1 MVNIKEK
8 FIPKNTNAR
17 PGYAMVPQFITIH
30 NTSNSKVGAN
40 AASHASYLNNSG
52 KDTYVSYH
60 FVVDDKEAYQLLPC
74 NESGWHAGD
83 GANGTGNR
91 KSIGIEICENAD
103 GNLLKATDNAVE
115 LTAYLMKQYNIPLSK
130 VVQHNN
136 WSGKNCPMRIRAGE
150 PYNWTTFLNK
160 VQTAYNGMTT
170 SVKHLSES
178 ACKLHIGP
186 ASSGDIRTIVN
197 LADELGIKTE
207 TANGYVITGAASKG
221 DQITIL
227 TECKK
232 LGLGCKIYEEPK
244 VEVVTPTPTPT
255 PAPVVTTGT
264 QATSLMSLSN
274 EQIIAKVGPLFTADQ
289 KKTGVLASVSMAQF
303 LVESAY
309 GKSELAQ
316 NANNCFGMKQNLSG
330 NTWAGSKWD
339 GKSIYEKITKE
350 FTEGEYIELKRPFRK
365 YACVEDS
372 IEDHSVYLLGA
383 KNGANLRYAGLKGET
398 DYKVAAQIIKNGGY
412 ATSLTYVETLCN
424 TIEKLGLTKF
434 DVANTSTGATTKAAV
449 YRVRKSWDNP
459 SSQLGAF
466 SSLENA
472 KAACKSGYYV
482 FDENGKVIYPTTET
496 KAEFGVG
503 SEINLVA
510 GATYINGKSIPNW
523 ILKSKLYVREV
534 RDNGDI
540 VFSTVKTGAITG
552 VVNPKYVVGYT
563 GADAF
568 IPYTVTITADVLN
581 VRKGPG
587 VLYGKVTEVK
597 KGQVYHIVQVKNN
610 WGLLKSNAGWISL
623 AYTKKN

>member
-1 MVNIKEK
+1 M
-8 FIPKNTNAR
+8 
-17 PGYAMVPQFITIH
+17 
-30 NTSNSKVGAN
+30 
-40 AASHASYLNNSG
+40 
-52 KDTYVSYH
+52 
-60 FVVDDKEAYQLLPC
+60 
-74 NESGWHAGD
+74 D
-83 GANGTGNR
+83 GANGPGNR

-115 LTAYLMKQYNIPLSK
+115 LTAYLMKLYNIPLER
-130 VVQHNN
+130 VVQHNH
-136 WSGKNCPMRIRAGE
+136 WSGKNCPNRIRKGE
-150 PYNWTTFLNK
+150 PYNWNTFLAK
-160 VQTAYNGMTT
+160 VKAAYNGATE
-170 SVKHLSES
+170 SVKPLSES
-178 ACKLHIGP
+178 ACRLHIGP
-186 ASSGDIRTIVN
+186 ASSGDIRTIVH
-197 LADELGIKTE
+197 LVDDLGIKTE
-207 TANGYVITGAASKG
+207 TANGYIITGAASKG
-221 DQITIL
+221 DQVTIL
-227 TECKK
+227 TKCKE

-244 VEVVTPTPTPT
+244 PQPKPQPQPV
-255 PAPVVTTGT
+255 APTTGT
-264 QATSLMSLSN
+264 QATSLASLTN

-365 YACVEDS
+365 YACIEDS
-372 IEDHSVYLLGA
+372 IEDHSAYLLGA

-398 DYKVAAQIIKNGGY
+398 NYKVAAQLIKNGGY
-412 ATSLTYVETLCN
+412 ATSPTYVTTLCD

-434 DVANTSTGATTKAAV
+434 DVVVSANPTTSTSTI

-472 KAACKSGYYV
+472 KAACKAGYYV
-482 FDENGKVIYPTTET
+482 FDEKGKAVYPVAET
-496 KAEFGVG
+496 KAEFTVG
-503 SEINLVA
+503 NEVKLVS
-510 GATYINGKSIPNW
+510 GAKYINGKSIPSW
-523 ILKSKLYVREV
+523 ILKSKLYVREI

-540 VFSTVKTGAITG
+540 VFSTLKTGAVTG
-552 VVNPKYVVGYT
+552 VAAAKYFVKYA

-568 IPYTVTITADVLN
+568 KSYKVTVNCDALN

-587 VLYGKVTEVK
+587 VLYGKVSIVHYGDVLTIAQEK
-597 KGQVYHIVQVKNN
+597 NGWGQISGTNN
-610 WGLLKSNAGWISL
+610 WVSLK
-623 AYTKKN
+623 YTKKK

>member
-17 PGYAMVPQFITIH
+17 PGYAMKPEYITVH
-30 NTSNSKVGAN
+30 NTANTSKGAN
-40 AASHASYLNNSG
+40 AESHANYLQNSG
-52 KDTYVSYH
+52 KNNYTSYH

-74 NESGWHAGD
+74 NEVGWHAGD
-83 GANGTGNR
+83 SSTGTGNR
-91 KSIGIEICENAD
+91 KSIGIEICENSD
-103 GNLLKATDNAVE
+103 GNLLKATDNATE
-115 LTAYLMKQYNIPLSK
+115 LVAHLMKTYNIPLSK

-136 WSGKNCPMRIRAGE
+136 WSGKNCPNRIRAGQ

-160 VQTAYNGMTT
+160 VQAAYNSMTA
-170 SVKHLSES
+170 SV
-178 ACKLHIGP
+178 AP
-186 ASSGDIRTIVN
+186 
-197 LADELGIKTE
+197 
-207 TANGYVITGAASKG
+207 
-221 DQITIL
+221 Q
-227 TECKK
+227 
-232 LGLGCKIYEEPK
+232 
-244 VEVVTPTPTPT
+244 
-255 PAPVVTTGT
+255 PAPAKGT
-264 QATSLMSLSN
+264 QATSLASLSN

-330 NTWAGSKWD
+330 NSWAGSTWD
-339 GKSIYEKITKE
+339 GKSIYEKVTKE
-350 FTEGEYIELKRPFRK
+350 VNEGEYIELKRPFRK

-372 IEDHSVYLLGA
+372 IEDHSAYLLGA

-412 ATSLTYVETLCN
+412 ATSLTYVQTLCD

-434 DVANTSTGATTKAAV
+434 DVANTSTSTTTKTTV

-482 FDENGKVIYPTTET
+482 FDESGKVVYPVTET

-510 GATYINGKSIPNW
+510 GATYITGKSIPNW
-523 ILKSKLYVREV
+523 ILKAKLYVREV

-540 VFSTVKTGAITG
+540 VFSTLKTGAITG

-568 IPYTVTITADVLN
+568 KPYTVTINTDVLN

-587 VLYGKVTEVK
+587 VLYGVATVVK
-597 KGQVYHIVQVKNN
+597 KGQVFTIVQEKNK
-610 WGLLKSNAGWISL
+610 WGQLKSGAGWISL